1 MPEALNPW
9 SNGQAID
16 TRRLFDDFGIEPI
29 DPLLDLLPEVPAF
42 MRRGIIVGHRD
53 YRPIAEAIRDRM
65 PFHVL
70 TGFMPSGHPHL
81 GHLLVMREVVWH
93 VRQGG
98 HGMITIADR
107 EAHAVRGLSWEDC
120 ERYGREYLTAL
131 YALGYTGEAY
141 FQSKNGALKDLAFE
155 AATRVNF
162 SELAAIYGFGAE
174 TTLAHAMSV
183 ITQVADILYPQV
195 AGDPAPTVVP
205 VGLDQDPHIRL
216 TRDVA
221 NGLRFFTVEDRG
233 DHVSVRAKNAPPG
246 ALDGVA
252 KVFPGSKRYE
262 GHVDVRGVSHGD
274 VAELRPWSGAG
285 LRRLRLLHAVGD
297 LPHVHARSPGRQD
310 VVVGPRFPVRVCRAV
325 GRGQKEGDAGIDRR
339 PDHARGAAAARRRAR
354 ALHALRA
361 EPVPHVRRRR
371 RARRAAQAM
380 RGRRGHMRGL
390 QARDGG
396 PRGGV
401 PRGLPRADGRGRA
414 PRSRDSR
421 LMTKSTLSLNE
432 RRLLAALAPLGTAGA
447 AELGTALGATPDA
460 VVQYANLLAQNGGLA
475 TVERV
480 VETSFDLTEEGRRST
495 RWRGCPSGSCSLRS
509 ATGRRWPI

>member
-16 TRRLFDDFGIEPI
+16 TRRLFDDFGIEPV

-42 MRRGIIVGHRD
+42 MRRGIIVGHRN
-53 YRPIAEAIRDRM
+53 YRPIAEAIRDHR

-120 ERYGREYLTAL
+120 DRYGREYLNAL

-141 FQSKNGALKDLAFE
+141 FQSRNDRLKDLAFE

-195 AGDPAPTVVP
+195 AGEPAPTIVP

-233 DHVSVRAKNAPPG
+233 DHVSVRAKNAPAG
-246 ALDGVA
+246 ALEAVA
-252 KVFPGSKRYE
+252 KALPGSKRYE
-262 GHVDVRGVSHGD
+262 GHVDVRGVAHGD
-274 VAELRPWSGAG
+274 VAELVRRVEREFGGFGFYLPSATYHTFMPG
-285 LRRLRLLHAVGD
+285 LQGGKMSSSVPDSRFGFGEPSAAVRKK
-297 LPHVHARSPGRQD
+297 VM
-310 VVVGPRFPVRVCRAV
+310 
-325 GRGQKEGDAGIDRR
+325 
-339 PDHARGAAAARRRAR
+339 R
-354 ALHALRA
+354 ALT
-361 EPVPHVRRRR
+361 
-371 RARRAAQAM
+371 
-380 RGRRGHMRGL
+380 G
-390 QARDGG
+390 
-396 PRGGV
+396 
-401 PRGLPRADGRGRA
+401 GRA
-414 PRSRDSR
+414 TLEEQQR
-421 LMTKSTLSLNE
+421 LGGEPERCTLYELN
-432 RRLLAALAPLGTAGA
+432 RFHMCDDDAALAELRRRCMAGEITCGACKRETADRVEAFLADFRERMDEVAHLA
-447 AELGTALGATPDA
+447 AE
-460 VVQYANLLAQNGGLA
+460 
-475 TVERV
+475 
-480 VETSFDLTEEGRRST
+480 
-495 RWRGCPSGSCSLRS
+495 
-509 ATGRRWPI
+509 I

>member
-42 MRRGIIVGHRD
+42 MRRGIIVGHRN
-53 YRPIAEAIRDRM
+53 YRPIAEAIRDRR

-120 ERYGREYLTAL
+120 DRYGREYLTAL

-141 FQSKNGALKDLAFE
+141 FQSRNDRLKDLAFE

-195 AGDPAPTVVP
+195 AGEPAPTIVP

-233 DHVSVRAKNAPPG
+233 DHVSVRAKNAPAG
-246 ALDGVA
+246 ALEAVA
-252 KVFPGSKRYE
+252 KALPGSKRYE
-262 GHVDVRGVSHGD
+262 GHVDVRGVAHGD
-274 VAELRPWSGAG
+274 VSELVRRVERDFGGFGFYLPSATYHTFMPGLQGGKMSSSVPDSRFGFAEPSAAVRKKVMRALTGGRTTLEEQQRLGGEPERCTLYELNRFHMCDDDAELAELRRRCTAGEITCGACK
-285 LRRLRLLHAVGD
+285 RETAD
-297 LPHVHARSPGRQD
+297 
-310 VVVGPRFPVRVCRAV
+310 RVEAFLADFR
-325 GRGQKEGDAGIDRR
+325 DRM
-339 PDHARGAAAARRRAR
+339 DEVEH
-354 ALHALRA
+354 
-361 EPVPHVRRRR
+361 
-371 RARRAAQAM
+371 
-380 RGRRGHMRGL
+380 
-390 QARDGG
+390 
-396 PRGGV
+396 
-401 PRGLPRADGRGRA
+401 
-414 PRSRDSR
+414 
-421 LMTKSTLSLNE
+421 
-432 RRLLAALAPLGTAGA
+432 LAA
-447 AELGTALGATPDA
+447 E
-460 VVQYANLLAQNGGLA
+460 
-475 TVERV
+475 
-480 VETSFDLTEEGRRST
+480 
-495 RWRGCPSGSCSLRS
+495 
-509 ATGRRWPI
+509 I

>member
-42 MRRGIIVGHRD
+42 MRRGIIVGHRN
-53 YRPIAEAIRDRM
+53 YRPIAEAIRDHR

-120 ERYGREYLTAL
+120 DRYGREYLAAL

-141 FQSKNGALKDLAFE
+141 FQSKNDRLKDLAFE
-155 AATRVNF
+155 SATRVNF
-162 SELAAIYGFGAE
+162 SELTAIYGFGAE

-195 AGDPAPTVVP
+195 AGEPAPTIVP

-233 DHVSVRAKNAPPG
+233 DHVSVRAKNAPAG
-246 ALDGVA
+246 ALEAVA
-252 KVFPGSKRYE
+252 KALPGSKRYE
-262 GHVDVRGVSHGD
+262 GHVDVRDMAHAEVSELVRRVEREFGGFGFYLPSATYHTFMPGLQGGKMSSSVPD
-274 VAELRPWSGAG
+274 SRFGFAEPSAAVRKKVMRALTGGRTTLEEQQRLGGEPERCTLYELNRFHMCDDDAELAELRRRCTAGEVTCGACK
-285 LRRLRLLHAVGD
+285 RETAD
-297 LPHVHARSPGRQD
+297 
-310 VVVGPRFPVRVCRAV
+310 RVEAF
-325 GRGQKEGDAGIDRR
+325 
-339 PDHARGAAAARRRAR
+339 
-354 ALHALRA
+354 L
-361 EPVPHVRRRR
+361 
-371 RARRAAQAM
+371 
-380 RGRRGHMRGL
+380 
-390 QARDGG
+390 
-396 PRGGV
+396 
-401 PRGLPRADGRGRA
+401 ADFR
-414 PRSRDSR
+414 
-421 LMTKSTLSLNE
+421 E
-432 RRLLAALAPLGTAGA
+432 RMDEVAHLAA
-447 AELGTALGATPDA
+447 E
-460 VVQYANLLAQNGGLA
+460 
-475 TVERV
+475 
-480 VETSFDLTEEGRRST
+480 
-495 RWRGCPSGSCSLRS
+495 
-509 ATGRRWPI
+509 I

>member
-42 MRRGIIVGHRD
+42 MRRGIIVGHRN
-53 YRPIAEAIRDRM
+53 YRPIAEAIRDRR

-81 GHLLVMREVVWH
+81 GHLLVMREVAWH
-93 VRQGG
+93 VRKGG

-120 ERYGREYLTAL
+120 DRYGREYLTAL

-141 FQSKNGALKDLAFE
+141 FQSGNDRLKDLAFE

-195 AGDPAPTVVP
+195 AGEPAPTIVP

-233 DHVSVRAKNAPPG
+233 DHVSVRAKNAPAG
-246 ALDGVA
+246 ALEAVA
-252 KVFPGSKRYE
+252 KALPGSKRYE
-262 GHVDVRGVSHGD
+262 GHVDVRGVAHGD
-274 VAELRPWSGAG
+274 VSELVRRVERDFGGFGFYLPSATYHTFMPGLQGGKMSSSAPDSRFGFAEPSAAVRKKVMRALTGGRTTLEEQQRLGGEPERCTLYELNRFHMCDDDDELAELRRRCTAGEITCGACK
-285 LRRLRLLHAVGD
+285 RETAD
-297 LPHVHARSPGRQD
+297 
-310 VVVGPRFPVRVCRAV
+310 RVEAFLADFR
-325 GRGQKEGDAGIDRR
+325 DRM
-339 PDHARGAAAARRRAR
+339 DEVEH
-354 ALHALRA
+354 
-361 EPVPHVRRRR
+361 
-371 RARRAAQAM
+371 
-380 RGRRGHMRGL
+380 
-390 QARDGG
+390 
-396 PRGGV
+396 
-401 PRGLPRADGRGRA
+401 
-414 PRSRDSR
+414 
-421 LMTKSTLSLNE
+421 
-432 RRLLAALAPLGTAGA
+432 LAA
-447 AELGTALGATPDA
+447 E
-460 VVQYANLLAQNGGLA
+460 
-475 TVERV
+475 
-480 VETSFDLTEEGRRST
+480 
-495 RWRGCPSGSCSLRS
+495 
-509 ATGRRWPI
+509 I

>member
-29 DPLLDLLPEVPAF
+29 GPLLDLLPEVPAF

-53 YRPIAEAIRDRM
+53 YRPIAEAIRDCR

-120 ERYGREYLTAL
+120 DRYGREYLTAL

-141 FQSKNGALKDLAFE
+141 FQSRNDRLKDLAFE

-183 ITQVADILYPQV
+183 ITQVGDILYPQA
-195 AGDPAPTVVP
+195 AGEPAPTVVP

-216 TRDVA
+216 SRDVA

-233 DHVSVRAKNAPPG
+233 DHVSVRAKNAPAG
-246 ALDGVA
+246 ALEAVA
-252 KVFPGSKRYE
+252 KALPGSKRYE
-262 GHVDVRGVSHGD
+262 GHVDVRGVPHGD
-274 VAELRPWSGAG
+274 VAGLVRRVEREFGGFGFYLPSATYHTFMPGLQGGKMSSSVPDSHFGFAEPSAAVRKKVMRALTGGRTTLEEQQRLGGEPERCTLYELN
-285 LRRLRLLHAVGD
+285 
-297 LPHVHARSPGRQD
+297 
-310 VVVGPRFPVRVCRAV
+310 RFHMCDD
-325 GRGQKEGDAGIDRR
+325 DAEL
-339 PDHARGAAAARRRAR
+339 AELARRCTAGEVTCGACKR
-354 ALHALRA
+354 
-361 EPVPHVRRRR
+361 ET
-371 RARRAAQAM
+371 
-380 RGRRGHMRGL
+380 
-390 QARDGG
+390 
-396 PRGGV
+396 
-401 PRGLPRADGRGRA
+401 ADRVEAFLADFR
-414 PRSRDSR
+414 
-421 LMTKSTLSLNE
+421 E
-432 RRLLAALAPLGTAGA
+432 RMDEVAHLAA
-447 AELGTALGATPDA
+447 E
-460 VVQYANLLAQNGGLA
+460 
-475 TVERV
+475 
-480 VETSFDLTEEGRRST
+480 
-495 RWRGCPSGSCSLRS
+495 
-509 ATGRRWPI
+509 I

>member
-42 MRRGIIVGHRD
+42 MRRGIIVGHRN
-53 YRPIAEAIRDRM
+53 YRPIAEAIRDRR

-81 GHLLVMREVVWH
+81 GHLLVMREVAWH

-120 ERYGREYLTAL
+120 DRYGREYLTAL

-141 FQSKNGALKDLAFE
+141 FQSGNDRLKDLAFE

-195 AGDPAPTVVP
+195 AGEPAPTIVP

-233 DHVSVRAKNAPPG
+233 DHVSVRAKNAPAG
-246 ALDGVA
+246 ALEAVA
-252 KVFPGSKRYE
+252 KALPGSKRYE
-262 GHVDVRGVSHGD
+262 GHVDVRGVAHGD
-274 VAELRPWSGAG
+274 VSELVRRVERDFGGFGFYLPSATYHTFMPGLQGGKMSSSAPDSRFGFAEPSAAVRKKVMRALTGGRTTLEEQQRLGGEPERCTLYELNRFHMCDDDDELAELRRRCTAGEITCGACK
-285 LRRLRLLHAVGD
+285 RETAD
-297 LPHVHARSPGRQD
+297 
-310 VVVGPRFPVRVCRAV
+310 RVEAFLADFR
-325 GRGQKEGDAGIDRR
+325 DRM
-339 PDHARGAAAARRRAR
+339 DEVEH
-354 ALHALRA
+354 
-361 EPVPHVRRRR
+361 
-371 RARRAAQAM
+371 
-380 RGRRGHMRGL
+380 
-390 QARDGG
+390 
-396 PRGGV
+396 
-401 PRGLPRADGRGRA
+401 
-414 PRSRDSR
+414 
-421 LMTKSTLSLNE
+421 
-432 RRLLAALAPLGTAGA
+432 LAA
-447 AELGTALGATPDA
+447 E
-460 VVQYANLLAQNGGLA
+460 
-475 TVERV
+475 
-480 VETSFDLTEEGRRST
+480 
-495 RWRGCPSGSCSLRS
+495 
-509 ATGRRWPI
+509 I